1 MSFMDSDVCVSAML
15 HKRMIKLRPRS
26 YGSKDAAHI
35 GQGKFNCSSSWGV
48 HQNIRHDLP
57 IRNTRRVKAKPV
69 KDSQGICGEA
79 VAATL
84 VSGERGFIHHGYFV
98 PETMQSGCTCGS

>member
-1 MSFMDSDVCVSAML
+1 MSFMNSDACVPAML

-26 YGSKDAAHI
+26 NGSKDAAYI
-35 GQGKFNCSSSWGV
+35 GQGKFNCSASWGV
-48 HQNIRHDLP
+48 HQNVRRDLP
-57 IRNTRRVKAKPV
+57 IRNTRWVKAKLV
-69 KDSQGICGEA
+69 KDSQSICGEA

-98 PETMQSGCTCGS
+98 PESMKGGCTCGS